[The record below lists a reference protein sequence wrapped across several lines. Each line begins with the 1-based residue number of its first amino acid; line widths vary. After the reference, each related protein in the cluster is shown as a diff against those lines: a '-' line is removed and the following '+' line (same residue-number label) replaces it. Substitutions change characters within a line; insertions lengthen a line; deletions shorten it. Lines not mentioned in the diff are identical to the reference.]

1 MTLKK
6 LHPLAP
12 SRLVFAIVLTLL
24 SVYLFFSGTLFWV
37 VLLGAALKLAL
48 QDGIEIDLDGKRYR
62 KLYAIFEI
70 PFGTWKPMPQIE
82 YLSVFKTKK
91 KSRSRV
97 IAAEASL
104 DFTVY
109 KLNLFYDTNKHIEA
123 YVADSKEDAFEKAKH
138 IATVL
143 DVEIHDATE

>member
-24 SVYLFFSGTLFWV
+24 SVYLFFSGTLFGV

-70 PFGTWKPMPQIE
+70 PFGT
-82 YLSVFKTKK
+82 
-91 KSRSRV
+91 
-97 IAAEASL
+97 
-104 DFTVY
+104 
-109 KLNLFYDTNKHIEA
+109 
-123 YVADSKEDAFEKAKH
+123 
-138 IATVL
+138 
-143 DVEIHDATE
+143 